1 MTVDD
6 LREYGIVP
14 MSDDEIQGFLSSKS
28 VGVLGLPTEGAPAL
42 RPMSFGYDGER
53 TLYFVYLLGSESRKQ
68 TLSDRA
74 DAARFLVYSA
84 ETSFNW
90 RSVLLT
96 GALTAVPETDHETA
110 RSTLETAWRPDVLER
125 ASETAETALYELRI
139 DEQVGYKHLGL
150 PPAFESESG

>member
-14 MSDDEIQGFLSSKS
+14 MSDDEIRGFLSSKS

-53 TLYFVYLLGSESRKQ
+53 RLYFVYLLGSESRKR

-96 GALTAVPETDHETA
+96 GALSAVSETDHETA
-110 RSTLETAWRPDVLER
+110 LSTLETAWRPDVLER

-139 DEQVGYKHLGL
+139 GEQVGYKHLGL